1 MILTRIK
8 THLNYI
14 LFKDGYKWTLTIL
27 YLDGKI
33 DGFSENLKY
42 ELNIVDNDMS
52 ELHEKL
58 HIFHLIPNLF

>member
-1 MILTRIK
+1 MV
-8 THLNYI
+8 LN
-14 LFKDGYKWTLTIL
+14 
-27 YLDGKI
+27 
-33 DGFSENLKY
+33 SENLKY